1 MMLFQQTLYTPL
13 RLAIFWLD
21 SLHRLL
27 GTTGHFD
34 DRRDK
39 EEPSLREAHRI
50 LQVAEEA
57 CPEVIKAAY
66 RALAMKH
73 HPDRGGSVEMM
84 KRLNDAYARLIK
96 EHGG

>member
-1 MMLFQQTLYTPL
+1 MLFQQTFYTPL

-21 SLHRLL
+21 YLHKLL
-27 GTTGHFD
+27 GTTGRFGNK
-34 DRRDK
+34 RDK
-39 EEPSLREAHRI
+39 EEPSLREAHQI

-66 RALAMKH
+66 RALVLKH
-73 HPDRGGSVEMM
+73 HPDQGGSVEVM